1 MPDGLIPIEE
11 HLRPDDPPNDTVLLI
26 RGGPLAA
33 EKLVE
38 HALRQAR
45 DYSLRGK
52 PMTSISVDGTVAGW
66 TIELVLRERMWS
78 RSRYAIATVGS
89 VDAAGFE
96 ILPTYAA
103 PHFDIVLADATLAE
117 AGRLLALFG
126 PAEQNPFK
134 RRGRS

>member
-1 MPDGLIPIEE
+1 ML
-11 HLRPDDPPNDTVLLI
+11 
-26 RGGPLAA
+26 
-33 EKLVE
+33 
-38 HALRQAR
+38 
-45 DYSLRGK
+45 
-52 PMTSISVDGTVAGW
+52 SISVDGTVAGW

-103 PHFDIVLADATLAE
+103 PPFDIVLADATLAE